1 MKTLFKTLLIL
12 LMLPTILQAHEV
24 ELGKYSKEK
33 SIKKAYIVNSDAGI
47 DIQNS
52 YGNVYVTTWNED
64 KIELDIQIK
73 VSGDREDWVIKKID
87 DINVEIEALKG
98 MVTAKT
104 VFTNS
109 SGGGNGKNNS
119 FEINYTIKI
128 PKNGSV
134 KVNNKYGDVISTDL
148 FANANIKCKYGK
160 ITMGKLSGSSN
171 ILDIEYCSKSSVD
184 YVKNANVSADYSGL
198 SINDFGNINLKADYT
213 DINFTNGNNLKYD
226 CSYGKLNYGKLTNLE
241 GIGDYLTI
249 KVGEILNN
257 LQVNTKY
264 SKLTVGEMNAKAGNV
279 SVTSGY
285 TNIGI
290 GYSPAYSFDFD
301 INLKYANLNGNGDL
315 EMTSK
320 QETNFS
326 KSYQGYYKKQ
336 GANRVSITSNYGNVS
351 LTKNQ

>member
-1 MKTLFKTLLIL
+1 MKALLKSLIIIL
-12 LMLPTILQAHEV
+12 MIPALAQAHEI
-24 ELGKYSKEK
+24 EIGKFTKQK
-33 SIKKAYIVNSDAGI
+33 SIKKAYIVNPDAGI

-73 VSGDREDWVIKKID
+73 VSGDREEWVNKKID
-87 DINVEIEALKG
+87 DIDVEIEALKS

-104 VFTNS
+104 VISNS
-109 SGGGNGKNNS
+109 SGNTNGKNNS

-134 KVNNKYGDVISTDL
+134 KINNKYGDVLSADL
-148 FANANIKCKYGK
+148 FANVNIKCKYGK
-160 ITMGKLSGSSN
+160 VTMGKLSGNSN
-171 ILDIEYCSKSSVD
+171 IIDIEYCNKSSVD
-184 YVKNANVSADYSGL
+184 YVKNGSVSADYSGL

-226 CSYGKLNYGKLTNLE
+226 CSYGKLNYGKISNLE

-264 SKLTVGEMNAKAGNV
+264 SKLTVDEMGAKAGNINV
-279 SVTSGY
+279 NSGY
-285 TNIGI
+285 TSVGI

-301 INLKYANLNGNGDL
+301 ISLKFGNFKNDGDIEL
-315 EMTSK
+315 TSK

-336 GANRVSITSNYGNVS
+336 GTNKVSITSNYGNVS
-351 LTKNQ
+351 LTKNP